1 MILIT
6 ISLFIFFKI
15 VKAMAIKIILAHF
28 GVIPTTL
35 PKDSH
40 LNFWK
45 ISQISTISIELSR

>member
-15 VKAMAIKIILAHF
+15 VKSVAIKIILAHF

-45 ISQISTISIELSR
+45 ISQISTIFIELSR